1 MRHHHEDDRPARR
14 RMTARERE
22 QFNADVL
29 NALGPYALEDRRE
42 RRERAR
48 FQRIRPCATYG
59 ESLDSVML
67 RAVATGRVDPDD
79 ADAWARR

>member
-14 RMTARERE
+14 RMTATERA
-22 QFNADVL
+22 QFESDCL
-29 NALGPYALEDRRE
+29 NALGPYAMQE
-42 RRERAR
+42 RRERKVYR
-48 FQRIRPCATYG
+48 RIRPCATYG

>member
-14 RMTARERE
+14 RMTAIERE
-22 QFNADVL
+22 QFEADCL
-29 NALGPYALEDRRE
+29 NALGPYATQE
-42 RRERAR
+42 RRTYR
-48 FQRIRPCATYG
+48 RIRPCATYG

-67 RAVATGRVDPDD
+67 RAVATGRVDADD